1 MQRGGEGAGEL
12 GLGGQGG
19 GVEGQAFAEGVERG
33 RGRPAGRLP
42 LQPAGGRVEVQL
54 GSAGA
59 GEWPV
64 VFFAEGE
71 AFAGAADVQLD
82 AWFCQP
88 SRCRCL

>member
-1 MQRGGEGAGEL
+1 
-12 GLGGQGG
+12 
-19 GVEGQAFAEGVERG
+19 VEGQALAEGVKRG
-33 RGRPAGRLP
+33 RGRQAGRLP
-42 LQPAGGRVEVQL
+42 LQAAAGGVEVQL
-54 GSAGA
+54 GPAGA

-88 SRCRCL
+88 AGVGAFEEAVEEPPLQAKVI